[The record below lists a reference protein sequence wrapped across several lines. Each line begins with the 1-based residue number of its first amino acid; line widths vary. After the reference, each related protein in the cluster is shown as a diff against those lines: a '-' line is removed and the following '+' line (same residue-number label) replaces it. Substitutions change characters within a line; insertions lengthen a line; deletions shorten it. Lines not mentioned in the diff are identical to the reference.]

1 MLRAKVGIL
10 AILLLLAA
18 AVLALMPQQSDETAM
33 WAAAC
38 RRVGFVLAVL
48 WLALPE
54 LQRMSPWYA
63 VAVIGVLIVL
73 ARFPRYL
80 VAAVI
85 VAILFLFLRPRMQS
99 PGPDRR
105 RAN

>member
-10 AILLLLAA
+10 AILLLVAA
-18 AVLALMPQQSDETAM
+18 AVLAFLPQQSDETAM

-38 RRVGFVLAVL
+38 QRVGFVLAVM

-99 PGPDRR
+99 PGTGRR